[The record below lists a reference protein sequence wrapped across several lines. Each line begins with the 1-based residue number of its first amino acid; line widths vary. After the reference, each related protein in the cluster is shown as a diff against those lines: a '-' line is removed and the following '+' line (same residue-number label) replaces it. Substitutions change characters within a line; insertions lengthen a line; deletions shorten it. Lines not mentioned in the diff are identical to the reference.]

1 MKTLMIRA
9 LGVSIM
15 CPADPEKVKGWIDWI
30 LEKGGVPTFE
40 YL

>member
-15 CPADPEKVKGWIDWI
+15 CPEDPERIKEWIQFI
-30 LEKGGVPTFE
+30 LERGGVPTFE